1 MSEFLL
7 SKENSSE
14 NSQKMSTHV
23 NMDSEDEYTSET
35 KKNLFEFD
43 IVADTL
49 KHIYSKSKL
58 KKRLSLALAT
68 FYTYPILIILFSFL
82 IGFLFFGLSMLFI
95 YFKIFNNF
103 MKPIIFIIFL
113 TIFFSLLILTVR
125 IIDDLKNKG
134 NIGAKW
140 ERNNILK
147 NIGLSLTLIIL
158 VVAAFFFHSFF
169 NDLLTYKNNSD
180 IQLEYEE
187 NENVDNNNNQIKY
200 QDDFFLKYII
210 NCFLLEPEEIKN
222 ENIKVHNY
230 LGNSLLKEIHWSL
243 LKCCIPLCIFCFI
256 KLIKLFLIEIKYT
269 IPRFIVFINCLFFII
284 LIFVDHKFIDK
295 KDFDWFIIS
304 LIEIILLSLI
314 YIGYILWIVCSVYKL
329 NKNPKD
335 KSFTINKFDLC
346 PLLLIFAFDLINIF
360 SSTFIYLSLLL
371 NYINYV
377 YNNETYKDLSNIFFY
392 LKIGFL
398 LSIISNSLYYGHHL
412 LSLIFRPI
420 ALQYAPAKIKKY
432 YIRPSWNLSA
442 ILSLNYDL

>member
-7 SKENSSE
+7 TKDNSSL
-14 NSQKMSTHV
+14 NSQKISTQV
-23 NMDSEDEYTSET
+23 NMDSDEEYSSAT
-35 KKNLFEFD
+35 KKDLFEFD
-43 IVADTL
+43 IVSDTL
-49 KHIYSKSKL
+49 KHIYSKSKIR
-58 KKRLSLALAT
+58 KNLSHALST

-113 TIFFSLLILTVR
+113 TIFFSLLIIIVR
-125 IIDDLKNKG
+125 VIDDLKNKA

-147 NIGLSLTLIIL
+147 NAGLSLTLIIL

-169 NDLLTYKNNSD
+169 NELLTYKSECD
-180 IQLEYEE
+180 IQLQYD
-187 NENVDNNNNQIKY
+187 ENVDNYNKIKY
-200 QDDFFLKYII
+200 EDDFFLKFII
-210 NCFLLEPEEIKN
+210 NCFILEQDKIEN

-230 LGNSLLKEIHWSL
+230 FRDSILKEIHWSL
-243 LKCCIPLCIFCFI
+243 LICCIPLFIFCFI
-256 KLIKLFLIEIKYT
+256 KLIKIFLIEVKY
-269 IPRFIVFINCLFFII
+269 PVPKFIVFINFLFFII

-314 YIGYILWIVCSVYKL
+314 YIGYIFWIVNSVYKL
-329 NKNPKD
+329 NKDPKD
-335 KSFTINKFDLC
+335 KNFTIHKFDLG
-346 PLLLIFAFDLINIF
+346 PLLLKFAFDVVNILG
-360 SSTFIYLSLLL
+360 STFIFMSLLL
-371 NYINYV
+371 NYINYA
-377 YNNETYKDLSNIFFY
+377 YNNETYKDLTNIFFY

-398 LSIISNSLYYGHHL
+398 LSVISNSLYYGHHL

-420 ALQYAPAKIKKY
+420 ALQYAPVKLKKF
-432 YIRPSWNLSA
+432 YIRPSWNLSPFT
-442 ILSLNYDL
+442 SLKYEL

>member
-7 SKENSSE
+7 TKENSSF
-14 NSQKMSTHV
+14 NSRKMSTQV
-23 NMDSEDEYTSET
+23 NMDSDEDYSSST
-35 KKNLFEFD
+35 KKDLFEFD

-49 KHIYSKSKL
+49 KHIYSKSKIR
-58 KKRLSLALAT
+58 KNLSTALST

-113 TIFFSLLILTVR
+113 TIFFSLLIIIVR
-125 IIDDLKNKG
+125 VIDDIKNKS

-147 NIGLSLTLIIL
+147 NAGLSLTLIIL

-169 NDLLTYKNNSD
+169 NDLLSYKNDSD
-180 IQLEYEE
+180 IQLQYD
-187 NENVDNNNNQIKY
+187 ENVNNYNKKEFEY
-200 QDDFFLKYII
+200 DFFLKFII
-210 NCFLLEPEEIKN
+210 NCFLLEQDKIEN
-222 ENIKVHNY
+222 ENTKVHNY
-230 LGNSLLKEIHWSL
+230 FRDSILKEIHWSL
-243 LKCCIPLCIFCFI
+243 LKCCIPLSIFCFI
-256 KLIKLFLIEIKYT
+256 KLIKIFLIDVKYT
-269 IPRFIVFINCLFFII
+269 IPKFIVFINFLFFII
-284 LIFVDHKFIDK
+284 LIFVDHKFIEK

-314 YIGYILWIVCSVYKL
+314 YVGYILWIVNSVYKL

-335 KSFTINKFDLC
+335 KNFTIHKYDLG
-346 PLLLIFAFDLINIF
+346 PLLLKFAFDLVNILG
-360 SSTFIYLSLLL
+360 STFIFISLLF

-377 YNNETYKDLSNIFFY
+377 YNNEIYKDLTNIFFY

-398 LSIISNSLYYGHHL
+398 LSAISNSLYYGHHL

-420 ALQYAPAKIKKY
+420 ALQYAPVKLKKF
-432 YIRPSWNLSA
+432 YIRPSWNLSPFTSFKYG
-442 ILSLNYDL
+442 I